1 MALVEV
7 QGWGKCPPL
16 MWAVVNLPHTLKV
29 LCSGLHSPAG
39 AEVQWPGLCC
49 TARLVGM
56 GGDARAGRAEGGGA
70 VRARRAGGAG
80 RGRARARAEGALA
93 CARRQPGAE
102 DGGRG
107 DGARLDTAGLKMSD
121 LDSEVLP
128 LPPRYRF
135 RDLLLGDQSFQNDD
149 R

>member
-1 MALVEV
+1 M
-7 QGWGKCPPL
+7 P
-16 MWAVVNLPHTLKV
+16 
-29 LCSGLHSPAG
+29 
-39 AEVQWPGLCC
+39 
-49 TARLVGM
+49 
-56 GGDARAGRAEGGGA
+56 
-70 VRARRAGGAG
+70 ARRAGGAG

-93 CARRQPGAE
+93 CARRQPGAG
-102 DGGRG
+102 DGGRA

-135 RDLLLGDQSFQNDD
+135 RDLLLGDQPFQNDD